1 MNQEDKDQH
10 FTSEDSADEYGPN
23 RVEPDE
29 EHETL
34 QQKVGDDEVERGL
47 PQNLNSKK
55 TTNVGK
61 VFVFGGIVLAVLLIV
76 ITVMGMSG
84 RGESSQDT
92 APKEVG
98 IVKNS
103 RPKNF
108 ALEQAELTPPAPE
121 PPPVAIPPAEEPK
134 TPIVAAEAQKAGTN
148 QHKEP
153 TPVDRRLTGPVTLDA
168 NTGQFANSQEGQER
182 QNRQPVSRTESSSA
196 NGFASK
202 LRPTT
207 TEPTVAQRRA
217 DLTYLLKKGTNI
229 ACTLNTKIV
238 TTQPGI
244 TRCMVTKDVYSTN
257 GRVLLIERGSEVIG
271 EQTAALVQ
279 GQARVYVLWS
289 TIETPAGVSVTVN
302 SASADTLGA
311 SGQEAQVDTHFW
323 KRFGGAIMLSLIK
336 DGIRMADSSSRNQG
350 GVTFDSSSD
359 SAEDMATEALKNTIN
374 IPPTGYVNQ
383 GTLVN
388 VMVARDVDFRS
399 VYELVQP
406 YFYSSSTQ

>member
-1 MNQEDKDQH
+1 MNQEDKDGK
-10 FTSEDSADEYGPN
+10 FSTDDSSGEYDAN
-23 RVEPDE
+23 RIEPDDGQ

-34 QQKVGDDEVERGL
+34 QEKVGDDEIERGI
-47 PQNLNSKK
+47 PQNLSSKK
-55 TTNVGK
+55 KTNVGK

-76 ITVMGMSG
+76 ITVMGLSG
-84 RGESSQDT
+84 RGDSPEDT
-92 APKEVG
+92 APKEVDM
-98 IVKNS
+98 VKNS

-108 ALEQAELTPPAPE
+108 ALEQAELAPPAPE
-121 PPPVAIPPAEEPK
+121 PSPVAIPPVEEPK
-134 TPIVAAEAQKAGTN
+134 AGTVAAETTTAGAN
-148 QHKEP
+148 QRNEP
-153 TPVDRRLTGPVTLDA
+153 TSVDRRLTGPVTIDA
-168 NTGQFANSQEGQER
+168 NAGQSASSQEGKTGQR
-182 QNRQPVSRTESSSA
+182 VSRTESSSA
-196 NGFASK
+196 GGFASK
-202 LRPTT
+202 LRPTM
-207 TEPTVAQRRA
+207 TEPTVAQLRA

-229 ACTLNTKIV
+229 ACTLNSKIV

-244 TRCMVTKDVYSTN
+244 TRCMVTKDVYSAN

-302 SASADTLGA
+302 SASADSLGA
-311 SGQEAQVDTHFW
+311 SGQEAQVDMHFW

-336 DGIRMADSSSRNQG
+336 DGISMADSSSRNQG

-359 SAEDMATEALKNTIN
+359 SVEDMATEALKNTIN

-406 YFYSSSTQ
+406 YFYSSSSK

>member
-1 MNQEDKDQH
+1 MNQEDKDQE
-10 FTSEDSADEYGPN
+10 FTVGNNSDDNESN
-23 RVEPDE
+23 RVEPEDVE

-34 QQKVGDDEVERGL
+34 QKKIGDDEVERGL
-47 PQNLNSKK
+47 PRNLSSKK
-55 TTNVGK
+55 KNNVGK

-76 ITVMGMSG
+76 ITVMGLSG
-84 RGESSQDT
+84 RSGEPKDT
-92 APKEVG
+92 TPKELDM
-98 IVKNS
+98 VKNG

-121 PPPVAIPPAEEPK
+121 SPPVEIPLTDEPK
-134 TPIVAAEAQKAGTN
+134 TANVATVTQQPGTN
-148 QHKEP
+148 QSKEQD
-153 TPVDRRLTGPVTLDA
+153 PVDRRLTGPVVIDSHGS
-168 NTGQFANSQEGQER
+168 NSSGSQEGQAG
-182 QNRQPVSRTESSSA
+182 QQVSRTESSSSG
-196 NGFASK
+196 GFASK

-217 DLTYLLKKGTNI
+217 DLTYLLKKGTSI
-229 ACTLNTKIV
+229 ACTLNTMIV

-244 TRCMVTKDVYSTN
+244 TRCMVTKDVYSAN

-302 SASADTLGA
+302 SASADSLGA
-311 SGQEAQVDTHFW
+311 SGQEAQVDNHFW

-336 DGIRMADSSSRNQG
+336 DGISMADSSSRNQG

-399 VYELVQP
+399 VYELVLP
-406 YFYSSSTQ
+406 YFYSSSLK

>member
-1 MNQEDKDQH
+1 MNQEDKGQD
-10 FTSEDSADEYGPN
+10 FTVGNNSDDNESN
-23 RVEPDE
+23 RVEPEDVE
-29 EHETL
+29 DHETL
-34 QQKVGDDEVERGL
+34 QKKIGDEEVERGL
-47 PQNLNSKK
+47 PQNLSSKK
-55 TTNVGK
+55 KNNVGK

-76 ITVMGMSG
+76 ITVMGLSG
-84 RGESSQDT
+84 RSGVPKDT
-92 APKEVG
+92 TPKELDM
-98 IVKNS
+98 VKNG

-108 ALEQAELTPPAPE
+108 ALEQEEPTPSAPE
-121 PPPVAIPPAEEPK
+121 LLSVEIPQTEEPK
-134 TPIVAAEAQKAGTN
+134 NANVATVTQQPGTN
-148 QHKEP
+148 QSKEQD
-153 TPVDRRLTGPVTLDA
+153 PVDRRLTGPVIIDSHGS
-168 NTGQFANSQEGQER
+168 NSNGSQEGQAGR
-182 QNRQPVSRTESSSA
+182 SVSQTESSSSG
-196 NGFASK
+196 GFASK

-217 DLTYLLKKGTNI
+217 DLTYLLKKGTSI
-229 ACTLNTKIV
+229 ACTLNTMIV

-244 TRCMVTKDVYSTN
+244 TRCMVSKDVYSAN

-302 SASADTLGA
+302 SSSADSLGA
-311 SGQEAQVDTHFW
+311 SGQEAQVDNHFW

-336 DGIRMADSSSRNQG
+336 DGISMADSSSRNQG

-406 YFYSSSTQ
+406 YFYNSSSK

>member
-1 MNQEDKDQH
+1 MNQEDKDRQ
-10 FTSEDSADEYGPN
+10 FSAEDGSDEYESN
-23 RVEPDE
+23 RIAPDDGQ

-34 QQKVGDDEVERGL
+34 HKKVGDDEVERGI
-47 PQNLNSKK
+47 PQNLSSKK
-55 TTNVGK
+55 KTNVGK

-76 ITVMGMSG
+76 ITVMGLSG
-84 RGESSQDT
+84 RDDSSEEA
-92 APKEVG
+92 APKEVDM
-98 IVKNS
+98 VKNS

-121 PPPVAIPPAEEPK
+121 PPSVVIPPAEKPTTEA
-134 TPIVAAEAQKAGTN
+134 VGAEAQLTGKN
-148 QHKEP
+148 QRKEQP
-153 TPVDRRLTGPVTLDA
+153 PVDRRLTGPVTIDA
-168 NTGQFANSQEGQER
+168 DAGQSASGKSKP
-182 QNRQPVSRTESSSA
+182 PVSRTESSRA
-196 NGFASK
+196 GGFASK

-207 TEPTVAQRRA
+207 TEPTIAQRRT

-229 ACTLNTKIV
+229 ACTLSTKIV

-244 TRCMVTKDVYSTN
+244 TRCMVTKDVYSAN

-302 SASADTLGA
+302 SASADSLGA

-336 DGIRMADSSSRNQG
+336 DGIRIADSSNRNQG

-406 YFYSSSTQ
+406 YFYSSSTK

>member
-1 MNQEDKDQH
+1 MNQDDKEGLVSAADRSGEDE
-10 FTSEDSADEYGPN
+10 SN
-23 RVEPDE
+23 RVELDDGQ

-34 QQKVGDDEVERGL
+34 QKKVGDDEVERGI
-47 PQNLNSKK
+47 PQNLSSKRK
-55 TTNVGK
+55 TNVGN
-61 VFVFGGIVLAVLLIV
+61 VFVFGGIALAVLLIV
-76 ITVMGMSG
+76 ITVMGLSG
-84 RGESSQDT
+84 RGQAESDT
-92 APKEVG
+92 APKKVDM
-98 IVKNS
+98 VKNS

-108 ALEQAELTPPAPE
+108 ALEQAELTPSRPE
-121 PPPVAIPPAEEPK
+121 PPPVEIPPAANPK
-134 TPIVAAEAQKAGTN
+134 ADAINSEVQTAGKNQRKEQK
-148 QHKEP
+148 
-153 TPVDRRLTGPVTLDA
+153 PVDRRLTGPVTIEA
-168 NTGQFANSQEGQER
+168 NTGQSAGSPEGKAGQ
-182 QNRQPVSRTESSSA
+182 QVSRTESSSA
-196 NGFASK
+196 GGFASK

-207 TEPTVAQRRA
+207 TEPTVAQRRV

-244 TRCMVTKDVYSTN
+244 TRCMVTKDVYSAN

-302 SASADTLGA
+302 SASADSLGA
-311 SGQEAQVDTHFW
+311 SGQDAQVDTHFW

-336 DGIRMADSSSRNQG
+336 DGIRMADSSRRNQG

-383 GTLVN
+383 GALVN

-406 YFYSSSTQ
+406 YFYSSSAK

>member
-1 MNQEDKDQH
+1 MNQEDKDRQ
-10 FTSEDSADEYGPN
+10 FSAENGSDEYESN
-23 RVEPDE
+23 AIAPDDGQ

-34 QQKVGDDEVERGL
+34 QKKVGDDEVERGI
-47 PQNLNSKK
+47 PQNLTSRKK
-55 TTNVGK
+55 TNVGK

-76 ITVMGMSG
+76 ITVMGLSG
-84 RGESSQDT
+84 RDDSTEEA
-92 APKEVG
+92 APKEVDM
-98 IVKNS
+98 VKNG

-108 ALEQAELTPPAPE
+108 ALEQAGLTPPAPE
-121 PPPVAIPPAEEPK
+121 PPPLVIPPVEKPTAEA
-134 TPIVAAEAQKAGTN
+134 VGAEAQLAGIN
-148 QHKEP
+148 QRKEQP
-153 TPVDRRLTGPVTLDA
+153 PVDRRLTGPVTIDA
-168 NTGQFANSQEGQER
+168 NAGQSADGKSK
-182 QNRQPVSRTESSSA
+182 QPVSRTESSSA
-196 NGFASK
+196 GGFASK

-207 TEPTVAQRRA
+207 TEPTIAQRRA

-244 TRCMVTKDVYSTN
+244 TRCMVTKDVYSAN

-302 SASADTLGA
+302 SASADSLGA

-336 DGIRMADSSSRNQG
+336 DGLRMADSSSRNQG

-406 YFYSSSTQ
+406 YFYSSSTK

>member
-1 MNQEDKDQH
+1 MNQDDKEGQVPAA
-10 FTSEDSADEYGPN
+10 DSSDEHESN
-23 RVEPDE
+23 RVEPDDGQ

-34 QQKVGDDEVERGL
+34 QKKVGDDEVERGI
-47 PQNLNSKK
+47 PQNLSSKRK
-55 TTNVGK
+55 TNVGK

-76 ITVMGMSG
+76 ITVMGLSG
-84 RGESSQDT
+84 RGEPKADT
-92 APKEVG
+92 TPKEVDM
-98 IVKNS
+98 VKNS

-108 ALEQAELTPPAPE
+108 ALEQAELTPPTPE
-121 PPPVAIPPAEEPK
+121 PPPVETLPAEKPK
-134 TPIVAAEAQKAGTN
+134 ADTVNPEAQTTGTN

-153 TPVDRRLTGPVTLDA
+153 APVDRRLTGPVTIDA
-168 NTGQFANSQEGQER
+168 NTGQSSER
-182 QNRQPVSRTESSSA
+182 QDGKAGQSVSRTESSSA
-196 NGFASK
+196 GGFASK

-244 TRCMVTKDVYSTN
+244 TRCMVTKDVYSAN

-302 SASADTLGA
+302 SASADSLGA

-406 YFYSSSTQ
+406 YFYSSSAK

>member
-1 MNQEDKDQH
+1 MNQEDKDGK
-10 FTSEDSADEYGPN
+10 FSAYDSSDEYESN
-23 RVEPDE
+23 RIRPDDGQI
-29 EHETL
+29 HETL
-34 QQKVGDDEVERGL
+34 QKKVGDDEVERGI
-47 PQNLNSKK
+47 PQNLSSKK
-55 TTNVGK
+55 KTNVGK

-76 ITVMGMSG
+76 ITVMGLSG
-84 RGESSQDT
+84 RGSSGENT
-92 APKEVG
+92 TPKEVDM
-98 IVKNS
+98 VKNS

-108 ALEQAELTPPAPE
+108 ALEQAELTPPTPE
-121 PPPVAIPPAEEPK
+121 PPPVAIPPAHEPEVD
-134 TPIVAAEAQKAGTN
+134 PVAVDAQKSGLN
-148 QHKEP
+148 QNKEP
-153 TPVDRRLTGPVTLDA
+153 TPVDRRLTGPVTIEA
-168 NTGQFANSQEGQER
+168 NAGQSAPPQEGQTG
-182 QNRQPVSRTESSSA
+182 QPVSRTESSSA

-202 LRPTT
+202 LRPTK

-244 TRCMVTKDVYSTN
+244 TRCMVTKDVYSAN

-302 SASADTLGA
+302 SASADSLGA
-311 SGQEAQVDTHFW
+311 SGQEAQMDTHFW

-374 IPPTGYVNQ
+374 IAPTGYVNQ

-406 YFYSSSTQ
+406 YFYSSSTK

>member
-1 MNQEDKDQH
+1 MNQEDKDRD
-10 FTSEDSADEYGPN
+10 FIVGNNSDDNESNRIEPED
-23 RVEPDE
+23 VED
-29 EHETL
+29 HETL
-34 QQKVGDDEVERGL
+34 QKKIGDDEVERGL
-47 PQNLNSKK
+47 PQNLSSKK
-55 TTNVGK
+55 KNNVGK
-61 VFVFGGIVLAVLLIV
+61 VFVFGGILLAVLLIV
-76 ITVMGMSG
+76 ITVMGLSG
-84 RGESSQDT
+84 RGGEPKDT
-92 APKEVG
+92 TPKELDM
-98 IVKNS
+98 VKNG

-108 ALEQAELTPPAPE
+108 ALEQAELTPSAPE
-121 PPPVAIPPAEEPK
+121 SPPVEIPLTDEPK
-134 TPIVAAEAQKAGTN
+134 TASVATVTQQPGTN
-148 QHKEP
+148 QSKEQD
-153 TPVDRRLTGPVTLDA
+153 PVDRRLTGPVVIDSHGS
-168 NTGQFANSQEGQER
+168 NSSSSQEGQAR
-182 QNRQPVSRTESSSA
+182 QQVSRTESSSSG
-196 NGFASK
+196 GFASK

-217 DLTYLLKKGTNI
+217 DLTYLLKKGTSI

-244 TRCMVTKDVYSTN
+244 TRCMVTKDVYSAN

-302 SASADTLGA
+302 SASADSLGA
-311 SGQEAQVDTHFW
+311 SGQEAQVDNHFW

-336 DGIRMADSSSRNQG
+336 DGISIADSSSRNQG

-406 YFYSSSTQ
+406 YFYSSSLK

>member
-1 MNQEDKDQH
+1 MNQDEKKGQV
-10 FTSEDSADEYGPN
+10 SAADRSGEYEFN
-23 RVEPDE
+23 RVEPDDGQ

-34 QQKVGDDEVERGL
+34 QKKVGDDEVERGI
-47 PQNLNSKK
+47 PQNLSSKRK
-55 TTNVGK
+55 TNVGK

-76 ITVMGMSG
+76 ITVIGLSG
-84 RGESSQDT
+84 RGETEADT
-92 APKEVG
+92 APKEVDM
-98 IVKNS
+98 VKNS

-108 ALEQAELTPPAPE
+108 ALEQAELTPPTPE
-121 PPPVAIPPAEEPK
+121 PPPVEIPTAEKPK
-134 TPIVAAEAQKAGTN
+134 VDAVNSEAQTAGMN

-153 TPVDRRLTGPVTLDA
+153 APVDRRLTGPVTIDA
-168 NTGQFANSQEGQER
+168 NAGQSAGSQEGEAGQS
-182 QNRQPVSRTESSSA
+182 VSRTESSSSG
-196 NGFASK
+196 GFASK
-202 LRPTT
+202 LRPTS

-244 TRCMVTKDVYSTN
+244 TRCMVTKDVYSAN

-302 SASADTLGA
+302 SASADSLGA

-336 DGIRMADSSSRNQG
+336 DGIRMADSSRRNQG

-406 YFYSSSTQ
+406 YFYSSSTK

>member
-1 MNQEDKDQH
+1 MNQDDKDRD
-10 FTSEDSADEYGPN
+10 FTVGDGSN
-23 RVEPDE
+23 RIEPD

-34 QQKVGDDEVERGL
+34 HKKVGDDEVERGL
-47 PQNLNSKK
+47 PQNLSSKK
-55 TTNVGK
+55 KTNVGK

-76 ITVMGMSG
+76 ITMMGLSG
-84 RGESSQDT
+84 RGGQPEDT
-92 APKEVG
+92 TPKELDM
-98 IVKNS
+98 VKNS

-108 ALEQAELTPPAPE
+108 ALEQAELTPP
-121 PPPVAIPPAEEPK
+121 PPPPAPVVIPPAQEPN
-134 TPIVAAEAQKAGTN
+134 VATAVPGQVNSGTV
-148 QHKEP
+148 QPKEQE
-153 TPVDRRLTGPVTLDA
+153 PVDRRLTGPVTIDFSGGKGDSSA
-168 NTGQFANSQEGQER
+168 QAGQ
-182 QNRQPVSRTESSSA
+182 VSRTESSTAS
-196 NGFASK
+196 GFASK
-202 LRPTT
+202 LRPTK
-207 TEPTVAQRRA
+207 TEPTVAMKRA
-217 DLTYLLKKGTNI
+217 DLTYLLKKGTSI
-229 ACTLNTKIV
+229 ACTLNTMIV

-244 TRCMVTKDVYSTN
+244 TRCMVTKDVYSAN

-302 SASADTLGA
+302 SPSADSLGA
-311 SGQEAQVDTHFW
+311 SGQEAQVDNHFW
-323 KRFGGAIMLSLIK
+323 QRFGGAIMLSLIK
-336 DGIRMADSSSRNQG
+336 DGIRMADSSSRNRG

-406 YFYSSSTQ
+406 YFYSSSTK